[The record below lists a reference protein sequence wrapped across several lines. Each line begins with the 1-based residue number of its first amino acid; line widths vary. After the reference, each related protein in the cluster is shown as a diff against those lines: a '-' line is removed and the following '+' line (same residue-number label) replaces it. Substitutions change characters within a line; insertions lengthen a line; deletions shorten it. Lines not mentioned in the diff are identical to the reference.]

1 MRHGVG
7 ATIDG
12 LDQVG
17 VDSFTALFS
26 ESSARAVV
34 AVPAGSA
41 AAFEALL
48 DEVPHRRI
56 GATGGRDLEI
66 AGLFSVSVSELD
78 VGPHVHDAGGLRRLT
93 ARLPYA
99 AG

>member
-17 VDSFTALFS
+17 VDDDGTLDPSRRS
-26 ESSARAVV
+26 SRESSARALV
-34 AVPAGSA
+34 AVPAGNA

-48 DEVPHRRI
+48 DDVPHRRI

-66 AGLFSVSVSELD
+66 AGLFSVSVSELTSAHTFTMPA
-78 VGPHVHDAGGLRRLT
+78 VFGA
-93 ARLPYA
+93 
-99 AG
+99 